1 MVKKKKV
8 SNNSAEL
15 VEMIV
20 KGIREKQ
27 GKKIVSLQ
35 LGVLPNTVCEYF
47 VICHANSR
55 TQVEAI
61 ADAIEHHVKTSLGY
75 KVWHREGFENSEWL
89 LLDYADV
96 VVHIFQEETRDFYRL
111 ETLWADAG
119 RTDYAAD

>member
-1 MVKKKKV
+1 MVKKKLV
-8 SNNSAEL
+8 SNDSAAL

-20 KGIREKQ
+20 KGIQEKQ
-27 GKKIVSLQ
+27 GKAIVSLQ

-47 VICHANSR
+47 VICHGTSR

-61 ADAIEHHVKTSLGY
+61 ADAVEHFVKTNLGQ

-89 LLDYADV
+89 LLDYSDV

-111 ETLWADAG
+111 EKLWADAV
-119 RTDYAAD
+119 RTDYAAV